1 MKLFIKHFS
10 EIDDADLQRVGGKG
24 LNLGKLTRAGFPVPK
39 GFCVTTDAYRLSVEG
54 LSEQN
59 ESSVKDI
66 GLSSKLVTEIRTARE
81 KLRTPTFAVRSSAT
95 AEDLAEAS
103 FAGQQDT
110 FLNVT
115 PDELLDALKACWA
128 SLWSERAIS
137 YRQTQKI
144 TDEGLAMAVVI
155 QEMCEADVS
164 GVLFTVAPF
173 NANAAIIESNW
184 GLGESVVSGAITP
197 DSFHVSRD
205 TGEVLERSIATKN
218 EMVTATGVSVVP
230 SAQKDLPSLTDLQL
244 KELTQLGMRVETH
257 YGHPMDIEWALT
269 DGQFVLLQSRHI
281 TTSPTSITPHRSELC
296 SRSSEADAAA
306 VGKVRQEEI
315 QILEARAEEQGTVWC
330 HHNLAEVLP
339 APLPMTWEI
348 MKKFMSGAG
357 GLGKAYRGLGF
368 YPSERVNTEGI
379 LDLICGRIY
388 VNLNREAEL
397 HFDGFPFA
405 HDFNALKQNPQE
417 AMYAQAQT
425 DITRSN
431 TSFWVKLP
439 LHIIR
444 MSRAEMRLRQCRP
457 DFARLLIEEIFP
469 AFQKEVEAERNI
481 SYSDLTDTELVT
493 KFEEWRAKT
502 LDDFAPKA
510 LTATL
515 LAGFSLQRLEVALQ
529 KCLNETETKIL
540 VNRLMSGTSD
550 NLTDETVV
558 PQASHPRLASKL
570 SEVAT
575 GDLPFT
581 DFLKDYGHR
590 AVDEFELAQPRWR
603 EDTTYLEQIID
614 AFEKSGLQTP
624 PTEATF
630 SMHDAFE
637 KSGLQTPPTEATFSM
652 HDAFEKSGLQ
662 TPPTEATFS
671 MHDGPKPQREQ
682 RESAEKE
689 LAAHLENKTGLRKQ
703 VARELDFTRRYM
715 PFRETAKFY
724 LMLGYEQI
732 RRALLELD
740 RRYQLNGGIFYL
752 VPDELRRLIDGE
764 VFRDVITA
772 RKTKRELMLQIEVPD
787 VIFSDA
793 LDQIGTATPLETVDT
808 LTGVG
813 VSAGIATGQARVL
826 LTPTDVRPSDRNYI
840 LVCPSTDPA
849 WTPLFLHAAGL
860 VMERGGILS
869 HGAVVAREYGV
880 PAVANIPNATRR
892 ITEGQTLHV
901 DGNQGTISIF

>member
-1 MKLFIKHFS
+1 MQFIKHFS
-10 EIDDADLQRVGGKG
+10 EIDDADLPYVGGKG
-24 LNLGKLTRAGFPVPK
+24 LNLGKLTRAGFSVPN
-39 GFCVTTDAYRLSVEG
+39 GFCVTTDAYRLSVQG

-59 ESSVKDI
+59 KSSVKDI
-66 GLSSKLVTEIRTARE
+66 ELLPELIAEIHTARE
-81 KLRTPTFAVRSSAT
+81 KLQTATVAVRSSAT

-115 PDELLDALKACWA
+115 PDELLNALKACWA
-128 SLWSERAIS
+128 SLWSERAIA

-144 TDEGLAMAVVI
+144 ADEGLAMAVVI

-173 NANAAIIESNW
+173 NENASIIESNW

-197 DSFHVSRD
+197 DSLHVSRD
-205 TGEVLERSIATKN
+205 TGEVLEKNIATKC
-218 EMVTATGVSVVP
+218 EMVTAAGVSEVP
-230 SAQKDLPSLTDLQL
+230 SAKQDVPSLTDPQL
-244 KELTQLGMRVETH
+244 KELTQLGMQIEAH
-257 YGHPMDIEWALT
+257 YGQPMDIEWALAE
-269 DGQFVLLQSRHI
+269 GQFVLLQSRYI
-281 TTSPTSITPHRSELC
+281 TTPPKSTTHLERAYSSPEVDN
-296 SRSSEADAAA
+296 EAIEE
-306 VGKVRQEEI
+306 VRQEEI
-315 QILEARAEEQGTVWC
+315 QTLEARAEEHGTVWC

-348 MKKFMSGAG
+348 MKGFMSGAG
-357 GLGKAYRGLGF
+357 GLGKAYRDLGF
-368 YPSERVNTEGI
+368 YPSERVNNEGI
-379 LDLICGRIY
+379 LDLTCGRIY

-431 TSFWVKLP
+431 ASFWLKLP

-444 MSRAEMRLRQCRP
+444 MSRAEMRLRQCRS
-457 DFARLLIEEIFP
+457 DFARLLTEEAFP
-469 AFQKEVEAERNI
+469 AFQTEVEAERDI
-481 SYSDLTDTELVT
+481 SYSDLTDAELVT

-515 LAGFSLQRLEVALQ
+515 LAGFSLQRLEAALQ
-529 KCLNETETKIL
+529 KCLNETEVKTFA
-540 VNRLMSGTSD
+540 NRLISGISG
-550 NLTDETVV
+550 NLTVETIV
-558 PQASHPRLASKL
+558 PQAHPRLASKL

-575 GDLPFT
+575 GDLTLT

-603 EDTTYLEQIID
+603 EDTTYLEQIVASFRRGEVASPARRD
-614 AFEKSGLQTP
+614 EETPLLRPSLSKSNGAKQ
-624 PTEATF
+624 
-630 SMHDAFE
+630 
-637 KSGLQTPPTEATFSM
+637 QV
-652 HDAFEKSGLQ
+652 
-662 TPPTEATFS
+662 
-671 MHDGPKPQREQ
+671 EQ
-682 RESAEKE
+682 RESTEKE
-689 LAAHLENKTGLRKQ
+689 LVARLGNKTGLRKQ
-703 VARELDFTRRYM
+703 IVSELDFTRTYM

-740 RRYQLNGGIFYL
+740 RRYQLDGGIFYL
-752 VPDELRRLIDGE
+752 VPDELRQLINGK
-764 VFRDVITA
+764 VFNEVITT
-772 RKTKRELMLQIEVPD
+772 RKVRRELTLQIEIPD
-787 VIFSDA
+787 VIFSDS
-793 LDQIGTATPLETVDT
+793 LDQIGASTPIEVVDT
-808 LTGVG
+808 YTGVG

-892 ITEGQTLHV
+892 IADGQTLQV

>member
-1 MKLFIKHFS
+1 MRFIKYFS
-10 EIDDADLQRVGGKG
+10 EIDDTDLPHVGGKG
-24 LNLGKLTRAGFPVPK
+24 LNLGKLTRAGFPVPN
-39 GFCVTTDAYRLSVEG
+39 GFCVTTDAYRLSIEG

-59 ESSVKDI
+59 ENSVKNI
-66 GLSSKLVTEIRTARE
+66 GLSPGLVAEIHTARE
-81 KLRTPTFAVRSSAT
+81 KLQTTTVAVRSSAT

-110 FLNVT
+110 FLNVAS
-115 PDELLDALKACWA
+115 DELLDALKACWA
-128 SLWSERAIS
+128 SLWSERAIA

-144 TDEGLAMAVVI
+144 ADEGLAMAVVI
-155 QEMCEADVS
+155 QEMCEPDVS
-164 GVLFTVAPF
+164 GVLFTAAPF
-173 NANAAIIESNW
+173 NENAAIIESNW

-205 TGEVLERSIATKN
+205 TGEISERNIAKKN
-218 EMVTATGVSVVP
+218 EMVTAAGVSAVP
-230 SAQKDLPSLTDLQL
+230 SAQQDVPSLTNAQL
-244 KELTQLGMRVETH
+244 KELTRLGRQIETF
-257 YGHPMDIEWALT
+257 YGQPMDIEWALT
-269 DGQFVLLQSRHI
+269 AGQFVLLQSRHI
-281 TTSPTSITPHRSELC
+281 TTTSPEQVYPTSATDKKTLEEL
-296 SRSSEADAAA
+296 
-306 VGKVRQEEI
+306 RQEEI
-315 QILEARAEEQGTVWC
+315 QTLAVRAEVDGTVWC

-348 MKKFMSGAG
+348 MKQFMSGGG
-357 GLGKAYRGLGF
+357 GLGKAYRDLGF
-368 YPSERVNTEGI
+368 YPSEQVNTEGI

-397 HFDGFPFA
+397 HFKGFPFA

-431 TSFWVKLP
+431 AAFWLKLP
-439 LHIIR
+439 LHITR
-444 MSRAEMRLRQCRP
+444 MSRAEMRLRQCRS
-457 DFARLLIEEIFP
+457 DFAQLLTETVFP
-469 AFQKEVEAERNI
+469 AFQAEVEAERGVPYA
-481 SYSDLTDTELVT
+481 SLTNAELVT

-502 LDDFAPKA
+502 LDAFAPKA

-515 LAGFSLQRLEVALQ
+515 LAGFSLQRLEAALQ
-529 KCLNETETKIL
+529 KRLNETEAKTL
-540 VNRLMSGTSD
+540 ASRLISGISG
-550 NLTDETVV
+550 NLTVETNE
-558 PQASHPRLASKL
+558 KL
-570 SEVAT
+570 WEVAT
-575 GDLPFT
+575 GNLTLT

-603 EDTTYLEQIID
+603 EDPTYLEQIVSS
-614 AFEKSGLQTP
+614 FQQSGLQTP
-624 PTEATF
+624 STESSFPT
-630 SMHDAFE
+630 D
-637 KSGLQTPPTEATFSM
+637 
-652 HDAFEKSGLQ
+652 
-662 TPPTEATFS
+662 
-671 MHDGPKPQREQ
+671 DGAKQQIEQ

-689 LAAHLENKTGLRKQ
+689 LTEHLRNQTGLRKQ
-703 VARELDFTRRYM
+703 IARELDLTRTYM

-724 LMLGYEQI
+724 LILGYEQI

-740 RRYQLNGGIFYL
+740 RRYQLDGGIFYL
-752 VPDELRRLIDGE
+752 VPDELRQLVNGE

-772 RKTKRELMLQIEVPD
+772 RKTKRELLLQIEVPD
-787 VIFSDA
+787 VVFSDA
-793 LDQIGTATPLETVDT
+793 LDQIGTSTPLEVVDT

-813 VSAGIATGQARVL
+813 VSAGVATGQARVL
-826 LTPTDVRPSDRNYI
+826 LEPTDVRPSDRNYI

-892 ITEGQTLHV
+892 ITDGQTLQV
-901 DGNQGTISIF
+901 DGNHGTISIL